1 MDTQLKKGFLEFCV
15 LAALYR
21 SDSYGYQI
29 IKDISCCIEI
39 SESTLYPILKRLE
52 SNGSLETYFVEHNSR
67 LRKYY
72 RITEAGKKHIQ
83 EFLDDWQ
90 QVTDIYEFVKG
101 AVEYEEG

>member
-1 MDTQLKKGFLEFCV
+1 MDAQLKKGLLEFCV
-15 LAALYR
+15 LAVLQK

-29 IKDISCCIEI
+29 VKDASSCIEI

-52 SNGSLETYFVEHNSR
+52 ANTYLKTYSVEHNGR

-72 RITEAGKKHIQ
+72 KITEAGIAHIK

-90 QVTDIYEFVKG
+90 QVMNIYHFIKE
-101 AVEYEEG
+101 AQSDE